1 MTELIASQNLIFCTQ
16 KSKSIVKRI
25 KETFREQKYIKDID
39 LNMLRDFD
47 ESRSEPCLQ
56 LSDFPIFGM
65 RLQHI
70 HQRMVDWRP
79 LRVSELWKRPYRDP
93 LPYFGF
99 WFATFIGVVGIIG
112 VLLNIVQVVFSILS
126 WKNH

>member
-1 MTELIASQNLIFCTQ
+1 MTELIASQNLIFGTQ
-16 KSKSIVKRI
+16 KSKSIIKRI
-25 KETFREQKYIKDID
+25 TKTNHEQQYIKDID
-39 LNMLRDFD
+39 LNMLEDFN
-47 ESRSEPCLQ
+47 ENCSEPSLQ
-56 LSDFPIFGM
+56 LADFPIFGT

-79 LRVSELWKRPYRDP
+79 LRVSELWKKPYRDP

-99 WFATFIGVVGIIG
+99 WFAAFIGVVGLVG
-112 VLLNIVQVVFSILS
+112 VLLNAAQVVFSILS

>member
-25 KETFREQKYIKDID
+25 SEINREQKYIKSID
-39 LNMLRDFD
+39 LNMLRDFS
-47 ESRSEPCLQ
+47 ESCSEPSLQ
-56 LSDFPIFGM
+56 LADFPIFGT

-79 LRVSELWKRPYRDP
+79 LRLSKLLKKPYRDP

-99 WFATFIGVVGIIG
+99 WFATFIGVIGVIG
-112 VLLNIVQVVFSILS
+112 VLLNIAQVVFSILS